1 MSTARLY
8 FEAVVAIMI
17 MLTLSVISDNRI
29 ALMVTIAVVFLAMG
43 AIISLRVWLPSAEAS
58 KFGSDQHAAGT
69 RQHRT
74 VLNDNAG

>member
-1 MSTARLY
+1 VSTARLY

-43 AIISLRVWLPSAEAS
+43 HNFVAGL
-58 KFGSDQHAAGT
+58 AAVGRGQQIWVRST
-69 RQHRT
+69 CSRDTSTLGRC
-74 VLNDNAG
+74 